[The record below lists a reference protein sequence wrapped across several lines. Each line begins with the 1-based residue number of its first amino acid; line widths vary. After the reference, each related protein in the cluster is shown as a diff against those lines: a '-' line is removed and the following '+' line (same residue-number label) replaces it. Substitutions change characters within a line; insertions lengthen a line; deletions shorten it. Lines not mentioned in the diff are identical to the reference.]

1 MNLHYQLV
9 FILNFLVCFFVMK
22 TLSWLMTSPEKRP
35 PFLSFEFGNPY
46 VSVRSLR
53 IVAPPPVSSLWLTF
67 FLHFTLTLIIIVS
80 VKEFLSPI
88 SYFDRILLGVAV
100 FFFTESLG
108 SLGQLVFSWRK
119 DPIYPIH
126 HHPLSSPSLS
136 EFWGRRWNLWVQDW
150 IADMGKPFH
159 RKHKRKIVASFLFSG
174 LFHEAMV
181 NLPHWLFTGESYF
194 GTMLA
199 YFFIQGSGLYFDK
212 KFIRRTPPAIRRIFC
227 WMVVILPAPLFIHVP
242 FLRFFG
248 MTE

>member
-1 MNLHYQLV
+1 MNFHYHLL
-9 FILNFLVCFFVMK
+9 FILNFLVCFFSMK
-22 TLSWLMTSPEKRP
+22 ILSWLMTPTERRP
-35 PFLSFEFGNPY
+35 GLLGFLFGNPY

-53 IVAPPPVSSLWLTF
+53 IVSPRPLTSPWLSF
-67 FLHFTLTLIIIVS
+67 LLHFTLMLIIIVS

-88 SYFDRILLGVAV
+88 SYIDRILLGGSV
-100 FFFTESLG
+100 FFFTETIG
-108 SLGQLVFSWRK
+108 SLGQALFAGK
-119 DPIYPIH
+119 NIYPIH

-150 IADMGKPFH
+150 IADMGRPFR
-159 RKHKRKIVASFLFSG
+159 RKHKQKIIVSFLVSG

-181 NLPHWLFTGESYF
+181 NLPHWLLSGESYF

-199 YFFIQGSGLYFDK
+199 YFFIQGTGLYLDK
-212 KFIRRTPPAIRRIFC
+212 KFIRHTHPVIRRTFC
-227 WMVVILPAPLFIHVP
+227 WLVVILPSPLFIHVP